1 MLEFLYVVFKFI
13 EKHCLEVFLVGP
25 VYEIFFLGGGGG
37 VKGKKKPFVSL
48 NKPKHQKLIGCLLRS
63 NFGNHVKFQK

>member
-1 MLEFLYVVFKFI
+1 MR
-13 EKHCLEVFLVGP
+13 
-25 VYEIFFLGGGGG
+25 FFFWEGGRGER
-37 VKGKKKPFVSL
+37 KKKPFVSL